1 MMIKKL
7 FGCFERNS
15 IRKFD
20 EKKLTEQYCEM
31 VIWFTVAVNNKS
43 INNLR
48 NLNKHDS
55 NERSPFQR
63 NYN

>member
-20 EKKLTEQYCEM
+20 EKKLTGQYCEI
-31 VIWFTVAVNNKS
+31 VIWFTVAVNKS
-43 INNLR
+43 TSNLR
-48 NLNKHDS
+48 DLNKCVS
-55 NERSPFQR
+55 NEWSAFQLK
-63 NYN
+63 

>member
-20 EKKLTEQYCEM
+20 EKKLTEQYCEI
-31 VIWFTVAVNNKS
+31 VIWFRVAVNKS
-43 INNLR
+43 ANNLR
-48 NLNKHDS
+48 DLNKCVS
-55 NERSPFQR
+55 SK
-63 NYN
+63 